1 MTVEDGT
8 GLAAADSYVSLT
20 DATTYFTNHGSPA
33 AWTAATDATK
43 ESALRYAAR
52 WLDARY
58 PWLSSTYNV
67 TTPQALAWPR
77 WSFVDMKG
85 RTIATGVPQ
94 VVKDAQCEAAL
105 AHLST
110 SLASPLDRGG
120 SISEVQVGPI
130 DVKYSPGAAS
140 SRTFAYI
147 DALVSDVALSST
159 AAQVSLIRG

>member
-1 MTVEDGT
+1 MHHA
-8 GLAAADSYVSLT
+8 LR
-20 DATTYFTNHGSPA
+20 SPA
-33 AWTAATDATK
+33 VERCDAG
-43 ESALRYAAR
+43 ARQVIGVNVIGVDIVLRTQNRRA
-52 WLDARY
+52 
-58 PWLSSTYNV
+58 
-67 TTPQALAWPR
+67 TPQALAWPR